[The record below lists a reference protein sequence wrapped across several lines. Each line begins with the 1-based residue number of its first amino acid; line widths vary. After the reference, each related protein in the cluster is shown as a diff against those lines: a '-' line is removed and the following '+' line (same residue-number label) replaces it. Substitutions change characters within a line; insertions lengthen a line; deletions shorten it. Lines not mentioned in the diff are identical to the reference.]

1 MHSIYTFEICQ
12 LMLKAMEKNKII
24 YGKKQ
29 REGNVAQNV
38 TERDSNLYKEGG
50 K

>member
-1 MHSIYTFEICQ
+1 MDSIYTFEICE
-12 LMLKAMEKNKII
+12 LMLKAMEKNKITC
-24 YGKKQ
+24 GKKQ
-29 REGNVAQNV
+29 REGNVAQDI